1 MRDQWTQLDRKLLDI
16 GLSRGKI
23 DELLNEQLDSL
34 LYLSDIFQIND
45 PAISGCLADAF
56 LRLLALPLIAGSL
69 GAERRYKEHLGI
81 PAATYF
87 LVQIFTHIKHPSVV
101 NTLLVAMFL
110 PQIPA
115 SLHTAIQSHPP
126 LPPASYSNECSVLHS
141 SDIELVVL
149 VTSGPGEIPDLT
161 VESADDLGVSL
172 QANSVR
178 DIFVSYLRSK
188 DNNLVLLILL
198 VIQAV
203 LHSPVV
209 HSSLVAAAGLTPQCQ
224 SKQHLQP
231 PGFEPLAGGS
241 EDQSEV
247 ACEYDSSLMDSLIK
261 LLDTEPIFRAATY
274 RLAVKLVVLLVY
286 RPDLPHCLL
295 PQHKFALDC
304 AYKSVLL
311 KLKHILHKAPLIDQI
326 MEFFEEA
333 WLMTSKFTT
342 SEVTPC
348 PSCLLIP
355 IDDQATLNIPFPMR
369 VPVGDSETVRCLL
382 SVFFSLGFLRLT
394 MSQRQHE
401 AMVYPLE
408 GLNCN
413 WAEGQVQPIGK
424 R

>member
-1 MRDQWTQLDRKLLDI
+1 MRDQWTEVDRKLLDI

-23 DELLNEQLDSL
+23 NDLLNEQLDSL
-34 LYLSDIFQIND
+34 LYLSDIFQINNPD
-45 PAISGCLADAF
+45 VSRCLADAF

-87 LVQIFTHIKHPSVV
+87 LVQIFTHIKHSSVV

-115 SLHTAIQSHPP
+115 SLHAAIQGHPP
-126 LPPASYSNECSVLHS
+126 LPPASYSYECSALHS
-141 SDIELVVL
+141 SDVEVVVL
-149 VTSGPGEIPDLT
+149 VISDLAEVTDLT
-161 VESADDLGVSL
+161 VESADDLGASL

-188 DNNLVLLILL
+188 DNNLILLTLL

-203 LHSPVV
+203 LDSPLA
-209 HSSLVAAAGLTPQCQ
+209 HESLVAAAGLTPHCQ
-224 SKQHLQP
+224 PKKHLQP
-231 PGFEPLAGGS
+231 PSFEDPAVGS
-241 EDQSEV
+241 EDQSE
-247 ACEYDSSLMDSLIK
+247 AAAAYDTSLMDSLIK
-261 LLDTEPIFRAATY
+261 LFDTEPIFRTATY
-274 RLAVKLVVLLVY
+274 RLAVKLVVLLAY

-295 PQHKFALDC
+295 PQDKFALDL

-311 KLKHILHKAPLIDQI
+311 KLKRILHKEPPIDQF
-326 MEFFEEA
+326 MEFFEEE
-333 WLMTSKFTT
+333 WLKTSKFTT

-348 PSCLLIP
+348 PSSLLIP

-369 VPVGDSETVRCLL
+369 VPVGDSETARCLL
-382 SVFFSLGFLRLT
+382 AVFFSLGFLRLT
-394 MSQRQHE
+394 MSQRQEE

-408 GLNCN
+408 CLNCE

-424 R
+424 H